1 MNERPENR
9 EQSLG
14 QVIQTEKLAD
24 LGRLAVGIAHEINNP
39 LAIIA
44 YAMELLR
51 RDGGLTPFQVE
62 MAERIESEVE
72 RLKSLTGGLL
82 SFSSNREGCRRLVAL
97 NDLVDEVLRLVR
109 FELQRQAVQL
119 EIELGELPLVSADP
133 GKLKQVVI
141 NLVMNAAQALR
152 GEGTVTLRTR
162 CGSEGAVELE
172 VSDTGPGIPAELREK
187 IFTPFF
193 TTKPEGEG
201 TGLGLYLC
209 RNIVMEHGG
218 EIFVES
224 VPGNGATFRVR
235 LPVQ

>member
-1 MNERPENR
+1 MQERTDNPRNA
-9 EQSLG
+9 LD

-44 YAMELLR
+44 YAMELLQ

-62 MAERIESEVE
+62 MAERIESEIE

-97 NDLVDEVLRLVR
+97 NDLVEEVLRLVR
-109 FELQRQAVQL
+109 FELQRQAIQL
-119 EIELGELPLVSADP
+119 ETEFDELPLVSADP

-141 NLVMNAAQALR
+141 NLVMNAAQAMQ

-162 CGSEGAVELE
+162 RDSEGAVELE
-172 VSDTGPGIPAELREK
+172 VSDTGPGIPVELHED

-193 TTKPEGEG
+193 TTKAEGEG

-209 RNIVMEHGG
+209 RTIAREHGG
-218 EIFVES
+218 DIVIGS
-224 VPGNGATFRVR
+224 SPTGGAAFRVR
-235 LPVQ
+235 LPVE